1 MVARLIHRH
10 AVADR
15 LYPCSTAGQVVDLEI
30 GDIAIFGADVVAALA
45 IRDAASAHSSRAEAS
60 RRRVDLGNLGEAADR
75 LPAVLHD
82 IEARGARP
90 FMLGGDPALG
100 TALIGALAGRPD
112 SVPQTIIMLSP
123 RLDMRLPQA
132 GTFQAV
138 AIGTQ
143 RLLGQSSYGA
153 WREAGGTVVSAATC
167 EVDGADAVLALFA
180 AQAQTALLL
189 VDLAVIDTGYAA
201 GASSRNIGGLSP
213 MAALDLVDGIILR
226 FDVHALVLLNLA
238 PERDPRGHSERIAA
252 MIAERVASQGHT
264 RQAE

>member
-15 LYPCSTAGQVVDLEI
+15 CFPGASAGRLADLTL
-30 GDIAIFGADVVAALA
+30 GDIAIFGVDAVAALA
-45 IRDAASAHSSRAEAS
+45 IRDAANAHSSRAEAS
-60 RRRVDLGNLGEAADR
+60 RRCVDLGNLGEAADR
-75 LPAVLHD
+75 LPAILHD

-90 FMLGGDPALG
+90 FMLGGDPELG
-100 TALIGALAGRPD
+100 TALIDVLAGRPD
-112 SVPQTIIMLSP
+112 SVPQSIILLSP
-123 RLDMRLPQA
+123 RLDVRLPQA

-143 RLLGQSSYGA
+143 RLIGQCSYGA
-153 WREAGGTVVSAATC
+153 WRAAGGTFVPAAAY
-167 EVDGADAVLALFA
+167 EAVGADPTLALLA

-201 GASSRNIGGLSP
+201 GVLLRNVGGLSP
-213 MAALDLVDGIILR
+213 MAVLDLVDRIILR
-226 FDVHALVLLNLA
+226 FDVHALALLNLA

-252 MIAERVASQGHT
+252 LIAERVAAQGQS
-264 RQAE
+264 RQAA

>member
-15 LYPCSTAGQVVDLEI
+15 CFPGTSTGQLADVTR
-30 GDIAIFGADVVAALA
+30 GDIAIFGVDAVAALA
-45 IRDAASAHSSRAEAS
+45 IRDAANAHSSRAEAS
-60 RRRVDLGNLGEAADR
+60 RRRIDLGNLGEASDR
-75 LPAVLHD
+75 LPAILHD

-90 FMLGGDPALG
+90 FMLGGDPELG
-100 TALIGALAGRPD
+100 TALIDALAGRPD
-112 SVPQTIIMLSP
+112 SVPQTIILLSP

-143 RLLGQSSYGA
+143 RLIGLSSYNA
-153 WREAGGTVVSAATC
+153 WRDAGGIVAPAAAF
-167 EVDGADAVLALFA
+167 DADCVETMLTAMA
-180 AQAQTALLL
+180 AKVRTALLL

-201 GASSRNIGGLSP
+201 GAWLRNVGGLSP
-213 MAALDLVDGIILR
+213 MAVLDLVDKTISQ
-226 FDVHALVLLNLA
+226 FDLHGLALLNLA

-252 MIAERVASQGHT
+252 MIAERVASQGHA
-264 RQAE
+264 RQAV